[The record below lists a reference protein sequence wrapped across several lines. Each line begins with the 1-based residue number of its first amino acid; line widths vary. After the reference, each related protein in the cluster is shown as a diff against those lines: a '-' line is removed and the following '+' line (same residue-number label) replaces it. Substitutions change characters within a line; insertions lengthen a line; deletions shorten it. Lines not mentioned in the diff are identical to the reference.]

1 MNLEIKNKVVV
12 ITGASS
18 GMGEAMALL
27 LAENGAKVVLG
38 ARRKGQLEEL
48 VARIKNTGG
57 EAAYAVTDVTSRTD
71 LANLVQL
78 ACDQFGRLDVMI
90 NNAGVSQLSRMDE
103 LDVTGWETMIDIN
116 LKGVLY
122 GMAAAI
128 SVFQKQQAGHIINII
143 STSGLKIT
151 PTMGVYAATKNAVR
165 TLTEAFRQ
173 ESDGKI
179 RITGISPGFVKT
191 ELADSIKNPE
201 VRNAV
206 QASMD
211 NIALSPMDIANAV
224 AFAIGQP
231 AGVEIGDLTIRPA
244 VQN

>member
-1 MNLEIKNKVVV
+1 MNVEIKNKVVV

-18 GMGEAMALL
+18 GIGEAMALL

-38 ARRKGQLEEL
+38 ARRKEQLDEL
-48 VARIKNTGG
+48 VAQIKNTGG

-71 LANLVQL
+71 VVNLVQL

-90 NNAGVSQLSRMDE
+90 NNAGISQLSRMDE

-128 SVFQKQQAGHIINII
+128 PLFQKQQAGHIINII

-191 ELADSIKNPE
+191 ELAHNIKNPE
-201 VRNAV
+201 ARNAV

-224 AFAIGQP
+224 AFAIGLP

>member
-18 GMGEAMALL
+18 GMGEATALL

-38 ARRKGQLEEL
+38 ARRKGQLEDL

-57 EAAYAVTDVTSRTD
+57 EAVYALTDVTSRTD
-71 LANLVQL
+71 MVNLVQL
-78 ACDQFGRLDVMI
+78 ACDQFGRVDVMI

-128 SVFQKQQAGHIINII
+128 PVFQKQQAGHIVNII

-191 ELADSIKNPE
+191 ELAQSIKDPE
-201 VRNAV
+201 ARNII

-224 AFAIGQP
+224 AFVIGQP

>member
-18 GMGEAMALL
+18 GIGEAIALL
-27 LAENGAKVVLG
+27 LAEHGAKVVLG

-57 EAAYAVTDVTSRTD
+57 EAAYALTDVTSRTD
-71 LANLVQL
+71 MLNLVRL

-90 NNAGVSQLSRMDE
+90 NNAGISQLSRMDE

-128 SVFQKQQAGHIINII
+128 PVFQKRQAGHIINII

-191 ELADSIKNPE
+191 ELAQNIKNPE
-201 VRNAV
+201 ARNTI

-224 AFAIGQP
+224 AFVIGQP